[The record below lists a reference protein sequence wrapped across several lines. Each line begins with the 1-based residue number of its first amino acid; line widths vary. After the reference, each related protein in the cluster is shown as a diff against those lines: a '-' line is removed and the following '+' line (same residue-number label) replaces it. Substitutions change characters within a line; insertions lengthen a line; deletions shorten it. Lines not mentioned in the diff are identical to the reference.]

1 MKGQKLKNAI
11 HNHIKMKRSL
21 SNTAPF
27 PGNWL
32 HSKQTGFNQFFAH
45 RMDKRA
51 AEESISDPKNTT
63 DQKVFSFHLK
73 KDECVEVKTIKYL
86 TRPVL
91 VSQWDNAFTF
101 LCAPHCRALF
111 LTTFYGL
118 YFFLHFLLVTQLTK
132 LFFS

>member
-32 HSKQTGFNQFFAH
+32 HSKQTGFNQIFAH

-73 KDECVEVKTIKYL
+73 KDECVEVKTKIKYL
-86 TRPVL
+86 TRPVQG
-91 VSQWDNAFTF
+91 SKWDNAFTF
-101 LCAPHCRALF
+101 SCGP
-111 LTTFYGL
+111 
-118 YFFLHFLLVTQLTK
+118 LVG
-132 LFFS
+132 LFF